1 MFHLVLELPV
11 VGHTALLVCV
21 RIEIERESLIYVK
34 QTVTVRLRGSVLK
47 TSAGPLPETV
57 TATGVLGG
65 LLVDESGTTVFAVVG
80 EVPEMIEMIGG
91 GTGMAGEEEIKK
103 KRETVTETG
112 RDVDTMTIAGNQE
125 RIKIKG
131 EMAVE
136 AGGETEEEM
145 KVDGVVE
152 VAVKGGEGEVIVIK
166 SQSETEMDGE
176 VVGEN
181 VAVIETQVMA
191 GEEGENVIR
200 IERGD
205 GGSGTGIQIETAET
219 AGGEEEGIEIK
230 TEIVVGET
238 VMDGGEEE
246 EEQGIEI
253 VMVTGRGEGM
263 IKAVPREMKKGVTPP
278 PVPLG
283 DMMMMGLRWLVADVT
298 KL

>member
-47 TSAGPLPETV
+47 TSADPLPETV
-57 TATGVLGG
+57 TATGVLGV
-65 LLVDESGTTVFAVVG
+65 LLVDESGTAVLAVVG

-125 RIKIKG
+125 RIKIEG